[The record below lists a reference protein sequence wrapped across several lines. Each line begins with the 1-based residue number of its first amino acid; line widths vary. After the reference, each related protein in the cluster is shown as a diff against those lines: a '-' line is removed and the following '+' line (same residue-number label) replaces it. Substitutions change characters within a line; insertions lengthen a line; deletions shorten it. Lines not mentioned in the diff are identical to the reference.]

1 MKHTI
6 NAAVHTPWGHWVSH
20 HVFWI
25 ITSAFV
31 KPVLSTIFLVVS
43 ALHGLVLLLLGE
55 GRVPMTGRKNMAVV
69 VTGCDTGFGAALAPA
84 LAADGYTVFACC
96 LKKDSMDAVRASPSF
111 ASVCLIP
118 VLTNVT
124 DDGSV
129 GSTVETVTAWLKG
142 DKDRRLHA
150 IVNNAGV
157 GRGGP
162 CDMLEMKDYH
172 IDMVIRIR

>member
-1 MKHTI
+1 MYCRQYFATTTSCTKPQA
-6 NAAVHTPWGHWVSH
+6 NTPG
-20 HVFWI
+20 
-25 ITSAFV
+25 
-31 KPVLSTIFLVVS
+31 
-43 ALHGLVLLLLGE
+43 
-55 GRVPMTGRKNMAVV
+55 NN
-69 VTGCDTGFGAALAPA
+69 
-84 LAADGYTVFACC
+84 
-96 LKKDSMDAVRASPSF
+96 SMDAVRASPSF

-172 IDMVIRIR
+172 IDMVI